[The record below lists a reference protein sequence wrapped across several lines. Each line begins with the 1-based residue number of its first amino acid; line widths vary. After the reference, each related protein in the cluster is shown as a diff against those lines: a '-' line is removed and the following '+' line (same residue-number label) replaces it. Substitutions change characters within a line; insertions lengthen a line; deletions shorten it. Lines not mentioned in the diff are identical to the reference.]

1 MIVVKLEPK
10 IYFIELGFVMLDKL
24 IKSIS
29 KVNDSLVSF
38 SLEIEGIRRIRA
50 ENRPIIPV
58 VYSIKDHHIR

>member
-10 IYFIELGFVMLDKL
+10 IYFIELVFVMLDKL

-50 ENRPIIPV
+50 ENRPMILSCI
-58 VYSIKDHHIR
+58 SGDFE

>member
-24 IKSIS
+24 TKSIS

-38 SLEIEGIRRIRA
+38 SLVIEGIRRIRA

-58 VYSIKDHHIR
+58 VYSI